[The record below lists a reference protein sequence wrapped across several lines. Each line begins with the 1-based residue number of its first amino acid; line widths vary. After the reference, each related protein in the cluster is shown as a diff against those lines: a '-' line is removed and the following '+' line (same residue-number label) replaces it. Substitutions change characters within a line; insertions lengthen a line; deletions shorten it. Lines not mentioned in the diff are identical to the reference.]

1 MSAVGQSVTTSPP
14 SKRAKLASLPASPLS
29 VNQNGST
36 ANFSQVSFA
45 FGLGS
50 FRFGNIEHCFSC
62 LARVR

>member
-45 FGLGS
+45 FAGLQ
-50 FRFGNIEHCFSC
+50 
-62 LARVR
+62 LQAW